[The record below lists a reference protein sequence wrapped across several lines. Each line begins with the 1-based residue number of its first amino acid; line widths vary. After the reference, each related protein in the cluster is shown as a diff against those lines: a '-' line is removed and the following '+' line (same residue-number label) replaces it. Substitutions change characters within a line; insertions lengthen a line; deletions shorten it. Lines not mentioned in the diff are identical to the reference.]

1 MPNPSINPVQQLD
14 REFAQER
21 ASALGRLGRAFEAAL
36 AALAE
41 FDQAPSDTLDR
52 RQMRSALVAE
62 ASVALWQFIV
72 QREACGLRDMRQ
84 VLRDYA
90 VPAEVAARMGGP
102 PRLAWPI
109 AKPEKS
115 LTNQRRDA
123 HESGEWPDL
132 WPVASL
138 LLVSSPRGVSNWAA
152 RLAALSCGRVRQP
165 ARAAPLPLTCRPWLS
180 SCADFRASFRHMNAS
195 NA

>member
-1 MPNPSINPVQQLD
+1 MPNPSINPAQQLD

-41 FDQAPSDTLDR
+41 FDQAPSDTLER
-52 RQMRSALVAE
+52 RQMRGALVAE

-90 VPAEVAARMGGP
+90 VPAEVTARMGALPVSPG
-102 PRLAWPI
+102 RLRSQ
-109 AKPEKS
+109 KS
-115 LTNQRRDA
+115 
-123 HESGEWPDL
+123 P
-132 WPVASL
+132 
-138 LLVSSPRGVSNWAA
+138 
-152 RLAALSCGRVRQP
+152 
-165 ARAAPLPLTCRPWLS
+165 
-180 SCADFRASFRHMNAS
+180 
-195 NA
+195 